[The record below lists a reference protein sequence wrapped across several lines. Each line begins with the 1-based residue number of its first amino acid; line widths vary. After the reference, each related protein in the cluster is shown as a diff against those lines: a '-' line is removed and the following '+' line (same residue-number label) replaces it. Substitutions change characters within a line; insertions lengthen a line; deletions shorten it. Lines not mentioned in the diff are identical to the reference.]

1 MKIQKGSLLALYAAL
16 ELGQDPGRQHS
27 TADIADKYGVST
39 HHLAKVM
46 RHMVRSGLIQAV
58 RGVGGG
64 YRFAGNPGR
73 TTLLEVIRLFE
84 PMESTLELTGAT
96 GTAATPVIAELRSI
110 AGEIDEL
117 TRAILDTI
125 TLRTLLNAI
134 ERRASAPPAQPPRAR
149 RARSRRSA

>member
-16 ELGQDPGRQHS
+16 ELGHDPDRQLS
-27 TADIADKYGVST
+27 TSDIADKYGVST

-46 RHMVRSGLIQAV
+46 RHLVRSGLIQAV

-73 TTLLEVIRLFE
+73 TTLLDVIKLFE
-84 PMESTLELTGAT
+84 PMESTVELA
-96 GTAATPVIAELRSI
+96 GTAGSAATPVIAELRSI

-125 TLRTLLNAI
+125 SLRTLLNAI
-134 ERRASAPPAQPPRAR
+134 ERRASVSPAQPANTR
-149 RARSRRSA
+149 RAGSRRPA